1 VKVRRYL
8 MMLKSI
14 PFVLCLSL
22 VGCGKIAAEA
32 PPPSDAGVDTAVTTP
47 TVEHTIDFAAFENSL
62 DLEIY
67 SARSLALTLEPSK
80 TVVKLAPLDV
90 TARPA
95 RALRPSEASDCIPER
110 PFVAIPPEEGE
121 LAAGESASLV
131 SMDVAFF
138 GRVDDSGPKLTGP
151 YFLCFGTRSADG
163 SWQTWF
169 RKTEIVYDAPS
180 NELRAHYVFDEGVKA
195 DAIRFLVT
203 GSMRPATPKRI
214 VYRTRVTP

>member
-1 VKVRRYL
+1 

-22 VGCGKIAAEA
+22 VGCGKVAAEA
-32 PPPSDAGVDTAVTTP
+32 PPTSDAGVDTAVNTP
-47 TVEHTIDFAAFENSL
+47 TAEHTIDFAAFEHSS
-62 DLEIY
+62 DLEILGA
-67 SARSLALTLEPSK
+67 SSLAVTLEPSK

-95 RALRPSEASDCIPER
+95 RALVPSDASICIPEH
-110 PFVAIPPEEGE
+110 PFLAIPPEEGE
-121 LAAGESASLV
+121 LAAGESTSLV

-151 YFLCFGTRSADG
+151 YFVCFGTRSGDG

-169 RKTEIVYDAPS
+169 RQAEIVYDAPS

-195 DAIRFLVT
+195 DAVRLLVR
-203 GSMRPATPKRI
+203 GSMRPAVPKRI

>member
-1 VKVRRYL
+1 

-14 PFVLCLSL
+14 PFVLCLGL
-22 VGCGKIAAEA
+22 IGCGKIAAEA
-32 PPPSDAGVDTAVTTP
+32 PPPSDAGVDTAVNTP
-47 TVEHTIDFAAFENSL
+47 TAEHTIDFAAFEHEVDV
-62 DLEIY
+62 DLRLR

-95 RALRPSEASDCIPER
+95 RALLPSEASDCIPEH
-110 PFVAIPPEEGE
+110 PFLAIPPEEGE
-121 LAAGESASLV
+121 LAAGESTSLV
-131 SMDVAFF
+131 SIDVAFF
-138 GRVDDSGPKLTGP
+138 GHFDDTRPQLTGP

-169 RKTEIVYDAPS
+169 RKAEILYDAPS

-195 DAIRFLVT
+195 DAIRLLVR